1 VLRGSVVRRLIASA
15 AIVSAPCAH
24 AAHEMLE
31 TAARALDIAHIE
43 SLEYQAAGRYYQ
55 FTQAPAPDLPWPPF
69 DVDGYV
75 ATLDYG
81 RGTVHA
87 KYHRVQVQ
95 EPGRA
100 RPPAEATMD
109 QFAAQGM
116 SWNLTPAPTAIP
128 TNLAE
133 RNAELWAS
141 PQGFVKAAL
150 AHKASM
156 RFDKEGWWARFSIGR
171 HRYEGWFGREGDV
184 KYVATWID
192 SPVLGDTRIEFEY
205 SGYRD
210 FGGVRFPARIQRRV
224 AGLPWYDLEVSAV
237 RVNQAAAFEVP
248 PEIVA
253 NPAPDNRVVEVTELA
268 PGVWNFGGGSHNS
281 VVVEQQA
288 GLVVIEAPLNEE
300 RSLAILEEIRRRFG
314 RRSIRAVINT
324 HAHFDHAGGLRTFVA
339 EGIPVITQQRNAIY
353 FAKAWQQPRT
363 LNPDRLAK
371 TLRRPVFEPFV
382 DKLRVADAERPLEI
396 HAIQGSGHNDAF
408 AMVYLPAQKLL
419 VEADAWTPA
428 PPGAKPPAVVNPLWV
443 NLYDNVQRLGL
454 DVQRVAPLHGAA
466 QDFATL
472 RAAVTRKSTPD

>member
-1 VLRGSVVRRLIASA
+1 VRELASRGSSIRLLFVSA
-15 AIVSAPCAH
+15 ALALAPCAN
-24 AAHEMLE
+24 AAHEVLE
-31 TAARALDIAHIE
+31 KAAKALGIAQLD
-43 SLEYQAAGRYYQ
+43 SLEYEASGRYYQ
-55 FTQAPAPDLPWPPF
+55 FTQAPAPELPWPPF

-75 ATLDYG
+75 ATLDYA
-81 RGTVHA
+81 RGAVHA
-87 KYHRVQVQ
+87 RYHRVQVQ

-109 QFAAQGM
+109 QYSAKDM
-116 SWNLTPAPTAIP
+116 SWNLTPAPSAIP

-150 AHKASM
+150 AHKARLRM
-156 RFDKEGWWARFSIGR
+156 DKEGWWARFSIGR
-171 HRYEGWFGREGDV
+171 YRYEGWFRRDGDV
-184 KYVATWID
+184 AYVSTWID

-205 SGYRD
+205 SDYRD

-224 AGLPWYDLEVSAV
+224 AGLPWYDLRVSAV
-237 RVNQAAAFEVP
+237 RANTAAAFEVP

-253 NPAPDNRVVEVTELA
+253 NPVPSNRAVNVTELA

-300 RSLAILEEIRRRFG
+300 RSLAILGEIHKRFG
-314 RRSIRAVINT
+314 ARAIRAVINT
-324 HAHFDHAGGLRTFVA
+324 HAHFDHAGGLRTFAA
-339 EGIPVITQQRNAIY
+339 EGIPVITQQRNAVY
-353 FAKAWQQPRT
+353 YAKAWLQPRT
-363 LNPDRLAK
+363 LNPDRLANSGK
-371 TLRRPVFEPFV
+371 RPVFEPFI
-382 DKLRVADAERPLEI
+382 DKLSIADPERPIEI

-408 AMVYLPAQKLL
+408 AMVFLPAQKLL
-419 VEADAWTPA
+419 VEGDAWTPI
-428 PPGAKPPAVVNPLWV
+428 PPGAKPAAVVNPLWI

-454 DVQRVAPLHGAA
+454 DVQRVQPLHGAV

-472 RAAVTRKSTPD
+472 RAAVGH